1 MNQATP
7 HVFDDAPVPV
17 RIKLAALWTSVMLCY
32 MYCDYFEL
40 YVPGK
45 LQSMLDGRMG
55 PLGAV
60 TQGVL
65 VGTAVMMI
73 IPSLM
78 VFLSVALSARAS
90 RALNIVLGVLY
101 SVIMMFA
108 IRGTWTFYRLFGVV
122 EIALTLLVV
131 WYAWRWPRVEGPEAV
146 VTMEARR

>member
-131 WYAWRWPRVEGPEAV
+131 WYAWRWPRVERPEAV